1 MIIMCHNVTT
11 DDAVEL
17 RFENETIVVYKDN
30 NCDLSGQEMQSYRTL
45 DGRYVQCYGEH
56 CNKIS
61 QFTWLKLFLAKLKMV
76 KSFIKATIGF
86 SICYIQLKTNLILK
100 RCFVFKRKF

>member
-1 MIIMCHNVTT
+1 MIIMPRNVTS

-30 NCDLSGQEMQSYRTL
+30 NCDLSGKEMQSYRTL
-45 DGRYVQCYGEH
+45 DRRNIRCYGEH

-76 KSFIKATIGF
+76 KSFIKATKGF
-86 SICYIQLKTNLILK
+86 NICYIQLKTNLILK
-100 RCFVFKRKF
+100 RCFVFNRKF

>member
-1 MIIMCHNVTT
+1 MCLDVTS

-45 DGRYVQCYGEH
+45 DGRYIQCYGEH

-61 QFTWLKLFLAKLKMV
+61 QFTWLKLFLVKLEMV
-76 KSFIKATIGF
+76 KSFIKVTKGF
-86 SICYIQLKTNLILK
+86 KITYWKILNLLILK
-100 RCFVFKRKF
+100 DFLNL

>member
-1 MIIMCHNVTT
+1 MIIVCHNVTS

-17 RFENETIVVYKDN
+17 RFENETIVVYKDD

-45 DGRYVQCYGEH
+45 DGRNIRCYGEH

-61 QFTWLKLFLAKLKMV
+61 QFTWLKLFRKHEVEIVPCK
-76 KSFIKATIGF
+76 IKNG
-86 SICYIQLKTNLILK
+86 K
-100 RCFVFKRKF
+100 VFY